1 MRNQLH
7 TIALMSAIGLCGCS
21 YSPVGHKPGPGDF
34 TEQDVQSF
42 VTPGRPFTE
51 ITNRFGQPK
60 LIGTNGQYLIW
71 IFHSGLPETHP
82 SHTIVIAGVPGYAF
96 SSFDLWTSNGSA
108 VMWKVSGWEKV
119 GK

>member
-1 MRNQLH
+1 MRIQFHMIVL
-7 TIALMSAIGLCGCS
+7 LSAIALCGCS
-21 YSPVGHKPGPGDF
+21 YSPVGHAPGPGDF

-42 VTPGRPFTE
+42 VMPGRPFVE

-71 IFHSGLPETHP
+71 LFHSGLPETHP
-82 SHTIVIAGVPGYAF
+82 SNTIVIAGEPGYVF
-96 SSFDLWTSNGSA
+96 SDFSLWTSNGIA
-108 VMWKVSGWEKV
+108 VKWKVTGWEKI